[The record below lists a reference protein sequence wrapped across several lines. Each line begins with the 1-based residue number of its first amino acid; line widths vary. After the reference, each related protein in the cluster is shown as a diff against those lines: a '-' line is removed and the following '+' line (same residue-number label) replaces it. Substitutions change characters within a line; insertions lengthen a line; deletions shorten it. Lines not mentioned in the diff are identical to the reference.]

1 MPLVVLGLGSNQGD
15 SLLILEKAVEV
26 LGTILES
33 LRQASIYETDPL
45 HVTDQPKFFNTAVA
59 GEYNKESSSLLLA
72 IHEVE
77 ASFGRDRSRERRWGE
92 RTLDIDILL
101 FGDRIISNDPALEI
115 PHPRL
120 TERRFALE
128 PLLELCPEAIDP
140 ARGIQYSEICR
151 ALPEQGIR
159 LVEIPNILA
168 I

>member
-15 SLLILEKAVEV
+15 SLQILEKAVEL

-33 LRQASIYETDPL
+33 LRQASIYETAPL
-45 HVTDQPKFFNTAVA
+45 HVTDQPRFLNTAVA
-59 GEYNKESSSLLLA
+59 GEYNKEPLSLLSA

-101 FGDRIISNDPALEI
+101 FGDRIITNDPALEI

-120 TERRFALE
+120 KERRFALE

-140 ARGIQYSEICR
+140 ASGIQFSEICR

-159 LVEIPNILA
+159 LVEIPKNK
-168 I
+168 